1 MESAEQEGEFPL
13 AKEVALPI
21 LVALWKKRQLDS
33 ELWLYFSSGCVPLL
47 GSEYCFVVLP
57 SNNVQMDQNHH
68 MNKVKYKQTLREHL
82 RCLFFFPPTIEYSS
96 EIIEVMEG
104 ASVRLFEGWAVH
116 QT

>member
-33 ELWLYFSSGCVPLL
+33 ELWLYFSSGSVPPL
-47 GSEYCFVVLP
+47 GSECCFVVLP

-68 MNKVKYKQTLREHL
+68 MNKVKYKQMLRELL
-82 RCLFFFPPTIEYSS
+82 RCLFFFPTIKYSS